1 MYSYCVLGITFK
13 RVPKSSKEARFISRC
28 SNIKEGPIVLRN
40 GLVFAICVVGLF
52 NASTNSWAHGGR
64 LNSEGCHN
72 DTKAG
77 TYHCHRSSTKSKGS
91 RTASNSYNRD
101 NWKSDSSASP
111 VSNSVLG
118 WYTGINGSATD
129 VDHVVALKDA
139 YLSGGKG
146 WNSSQKRAFSNDSL
160 NHVEAVPYVNR
171 TLKNAYVPLE
181 FINRLRNSRYTFAN
195 GKCVEYVNLYVQV
208 KKKYGLSFIHNNINE
223 ARFMCQ

>member
-1 MYSYCVLGITFK
+1 MYSYCVPGITFK
-13 RVPKSSKEARFISRC
+13 RVPKSSKDERFISIC
-28 SNIKEGPIVLRN
+28 SNIKEGPAVLKIR
-40 GLVFAICVVGLF
+40 LIFAICLVGLF

-77 TYHCHRSSTKSKGS
+77 TYHCHRSNTKSENKS
-91 RTASNSYNRD
+91 AAFDSYKRD

-111 VSNSVLG
+111 VSSSVLG

-160 NHVEAVPYVNR
+160 NHVAAVPYVNR
-171 TLKNAYVPLE
+171 TLKNSYLPLE
-181 FINRLRNSRYTFAN
+181 FINRLRSSRYAFAD
-195 GKCVEYVNLYVQV
+195 GKCIEYVDLYVQV
-208 KKKYGLSFIHNNINE
+208 KKKYGLSFIRNNINK
-223 ARFMCQ
+223 AKSMCP